1 MLCPK
6 CDRELTA
13 LEYCGSCGAS
23 LTDKNRSL
31 IAAVSAVGF
40 VFLVPV
46 AALFGWAAYRDLLDF
61 L

>member
-1 MLCPK
+1 
-6 CDRELTA
+6 
-13 LEYCGSCGAS
+13 

-46 AALFGWAAYRDLLDF
+46 AALFGWAAYRGLLDF